1 MFFSDFEKLNL
12 AVEGWLK
19 LMNVFNKHLG
29 ALDVDLDVLRLMM

>member
-29 ALDVDLDVLRLMM
+29 ALQNLDVLRLMM